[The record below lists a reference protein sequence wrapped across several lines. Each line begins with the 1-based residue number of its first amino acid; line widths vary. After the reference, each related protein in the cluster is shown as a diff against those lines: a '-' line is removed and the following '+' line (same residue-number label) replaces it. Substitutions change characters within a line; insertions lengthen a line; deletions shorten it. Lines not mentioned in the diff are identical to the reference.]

1 MSVPAPAAVQPLP
14 RHGMA
19 RLVGRRLQDWLP
31 AAAFLVLVLGAWEG
45 IIRWRHVQQFLLPK
59 PSSIVNAFWDDRS
72 ELLHAGWFTFQEA
85 LGGFALGSALAI
97 LLALVLA
104 RYRFFAT
111 ALMPY
116 AIAANAIPI
125 IAFAPITNQWFSGG
139 ITKSSKIVI
148 AAVLCFFPVLVNTL
162 RGLTSVNPRALEL
175 MESYAAGQVQIFRRV
190 RIPNALPFVFSGLKV
205 AAVLSMIGAVVGEY
219 FGGALN
225 ALGVLILT
233 RARVFQ
239 FDEAWAGIVVACL
252 MGLVLYIAVAA
263 LERLTLRWVP
273 STSE

>member
-1 MSVPAPAAVQPLP
+1 MSTTPAAVQPVP
-14 RHGMA
+14 RGGMA
-19 RLVGRRLQDWLP
+19 RLVGRRVTDWLP
-31 AAAFLVLVLGAWEG
+31 ALVVLVGVLGLWEG
-45 IIRWRHVQQFLLPK
+45 LIRALDVQAFLLPK
-59 PSSIVNAFWDDRS
+59 PSAIATTFWDTRH
-72 ELLHAGWFTFQEA
+72 ELWQAGWFTFQEA
-85 LGGFALGSALAI
+85 LGGFALGSGAAI

-104 RYRFFAT
+104 RWRILGT

-125 IAFAPITNQWFSGG
+125 IAFAPITNTWFSPLN
-139 ITKSSKIVI
+139 KSSKIVI

-175 MESYAAGQVQIFRRV
+175 MDSYAAGQLEIFRRV
-190 RIPNALPFVFSGLKV
+190 RIPTALPFIFTGLKV
-205 AAVLSMIGAVVGEY
+205 ATVLAMIGAVVGEY

-239 FDEAWAGIVVACL
+239 FDEAWAGIFLACVL
-252 MGLVLYIAVAA
+252 GLALYIAVAA
-263 LERLTLRWVP
+263 LERLTLRWIP

>member
-1 MSVPAPAAVQPLP
+1 MVDEPIPVEVIP
-14 RHGMA
+14 RGGLG
-19 RLVGRRLQDWLP
+19 RSVGRRLRDWIP
-31 AAAFLVLVLGAWEG
+31 AAAVLVLGLVIWQEA
-45 IIRWRHVQQFLLPK
+45 IRVFHIQRFLLPK
-59 PSSIVNAFWDDRS
+59 PTSIASQFWDDRS
-72 ELLHAGWFTFQEA
+72 NLWHAGWFTFQEA
-85 LGGFALGSALAI
+85 LGGFALGSAIAI
-97 LLALVLA
+97 LFALVLA
-104 RYRFFAT
+104 RYRFFGT

-219 FGGALN
+219 FGGAFN
-225 ALGVLILT
+225 ALGVLILD
-233 RARVFQ
+233 RARTFQ
-239 FDEAWAGIVVACL
+239 FTAAWAGVFLACL
-252 MGLVLYIAVAA
+252 FGIALYAGVAI
-263 LERLTLRWVP
+263 LERLTLRWAP